1 MPSVC
6 GGFFTVKRYRFKDIF
21 SQKIAVKNSILPSS
35 PVLMGQKKIIPVWIL
50 QREVKDWE
58 ALDSPGDTE
67 YIQRCFEEEFEFRG
81 WD

>member
-35 PVLMGQKKIIPVWIL
+35 PVLMGQKKIIPV
-50 QREVKDWE
+50 
-58 ALDSPGDTE
+58 
-67 YIQRCFEEEFEFRG
+67 
-81 WD
+81 